1 MTNQIRVYIEKWYK
15 FSKNVERIYK
25 NYVSTK
31 KSVKTLMII
40 IEKEEKD
47 ENPTIEL
54 KKTTSK
60 INLCSQQGPPK
71 TLRQVQQ
78 ITYVMGQQQY
88 QIKVSHHLHSWDIPY
103 RYYQHNM
110 DPVKAFLQNNT
121 IRNHNSR
128 MYWNNKNQFYF

>member
-1 MTNQIRVYIEKWYK
+1 MYLIRIVMKRG
-15 FSKNVERIYK
+15 V
-25 NYVSTK
+25 T
-31 KSVKTLMII
+31 I
-40 IEKEEKD
+40 IEKQEED

-54 KKTTSK
+54 TRTKMNLRSQKKPS
-60 INLCSQQGPPK
+60 K

-78 ITYVMGQQQY
+78 ITYIMGQQRY

-121 IRNHNSR
+121 IRNHNTR
-128 MYWNNKNQFYF
+128 VYWNNKNQFYF

>member
-1 MTNQIRVYIEKWYK
+1 
-15 FSKNVERIYK
+15 
-25 NYVSTK
+25 
-31 KSVKTLMII
+31 MII

-47 ENPTIEL
+47 ENPTIKL
-54 KKTTSK
+54 TRTTSK

-78 ITYVMGQQQY
+78 ITYVMGQQRY

-103 RYYQHNM
+103 RYYQYNM
-110 DPVKAFLQNNT
+110 DPAKAFLQNNT